1 MLRRRR
7 LRARK
12 SEPRGTLVIASS
24 SGLSH
29 WSLTETLA
37 VGTGPGNY
45 TCPSGQRGNSASA
58 AKSLDV
64 FYRNLRNRRKTAS
77 FSHGGQL
84 FFSFEES
91 AYAFIYSVV
100 GVNFPGEIEEAV
112 VEIVHGH
119 LARFVVDIEEGTKF
133 PCLLFQDP
141 VLPEETI
148 VEWRSGEC
156 GHYRDLDLV
165 QATSLDEIP
174 DVVEGRRVCVVQ
186 AKDEAPVYG
195 DPCVLDFL
203 DSICVAIDLVE
214 LPVCVLFDSIKGRS
228 FRALQSDQDLRAA
241 AFFHELQELWIIGYR
256 NVCLREPLK
265 L

>member
-1 MLRRRR
+1 MGGLNFNREPRETRKLRHVRSLFFSHCAAIWSVFWLRCLHRQWFASNAMAGLLDSDFSKGFKAPSFTLSRKRLPSCRKPDWVWQIFREELLLRRRR

-45 TCPSGQRGNSASA
+45 TCPSGQRRNSASA

-91 AYAFIYSVV
+91 AYA
-100 GVNFPGEIEEAV
+100 
-112 VEIVHGH
+112 
-119 LARFVVDIEEGTKF
+119 
-133 PCLLFQDP
+133 
-141 VLPEETI
+141 
-148 VEWRSGEC
+148 
-156 GHYRDLDLV
+156 
-165 QATSLDEIP
+165 
-174 DVVEGRRVCVVQ
+174 
-186 AKDEAPVYG
+186 
-195 DPCVLDFL
+195 
-203 DSICVAIDLVE
+203 
-214 LPVCVLFDSIKGRS
+214 
-228 FRALQSDQDLRAA
+228 
-241 AFFHELQELWIIGYR
+241 
-256 NVCLREPLK
+256 
-265 L
+265 